1 MLQYINSL
9 PGETE
14 GINTHMALSLAL
26 IWQVV
31 LAVFLPLIEFHF
43 HVYEAKFT
51 LLALDL
57 TEGWRV
63 NEILH
68 WS

>member
-1 MLQYINSL
+1 MYTYIHTYSH
-9 PGETE
+9 TD
-14 GINTHMALSLAL
+14 THMALSLAL

-43 HVYEAKFT
+43 YVYETKFI

>member
-1 MLQYINSL
+1 
-9 PGETE
+9 
-14 GINTHMALSLAL
+14 MALSLAL

-31 LAVFLPLIEFHF
+31 LAVFLPAVFLPLIEFHF

-57 TEGWRV
+57 TEGWTV

>member
-1 MLQYINSL
+1 
-9 PGETE
+9 
-14 GINTHMALSLAL
+14 MALSLAL

-57 TEGWRV
+57 TEGWTV